1 MLRTQ
6 AWQQC
11 NAFLGDQTSKF
22 TFCISITCFVF
33 VEHNIFIRFIERISP
48 CFAQLFAAAS
58 KLNAFFGCV
67 FIENTLKHQY
77 ANRFRRGIVQERRW
91 KENFYQILETK
102 PQETQVSIELVTVF
116 DAILT
121 STQMREKLQC
131 LYENLMSNNF
141 RRTDVLKKVSTVN

>member
-67 FIENTLKHQY
+67 FIENTAQALVCKSFQKRDRSRTQMEGKFSPNIGNQATRNPGEH
-77 ANRFRRGIVQERRW
+77 RPCHGFRRHLDEQA
-91 KENFYQILETK
+91 N
-102 PQETQVSIELVTVF
+102 
-116 DAILT
+116 A
-121 STQMREKLQC
+121 
-131 LYENLMSNNF
+131 
-141 RRTDVLKKVSTVN
+141 